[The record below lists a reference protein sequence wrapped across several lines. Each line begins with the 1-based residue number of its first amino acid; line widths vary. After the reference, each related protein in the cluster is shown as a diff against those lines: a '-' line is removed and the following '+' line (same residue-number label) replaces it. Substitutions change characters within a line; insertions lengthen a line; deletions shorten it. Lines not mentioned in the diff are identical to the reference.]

1 MARLGQNLN
10 VRGDTVADVI
20 IVAGSLAQRPGQG
33 GHTWVF
39 LQYLLGLRR
48 LDWNVLF
55 LDRLEPGMCV
65 DTTGAPCSF
74 EDSWNLS
81 YFLDVLKRFGL
92 ADSFS
97 LVYNQGERVVGLPRQ
112 QVLERVATAP
122 FLLNVMGF
130 CDDEEILGQA
140 RRRVFLDIDPGFP
153 QMWRE
158 LGLHDPFLGHDAF
171 VTVGENIGHS
181 DCTVPTC
188 GLSWITTPQPIVL
201 EHWPVVP
208 NRGGCFTSV
217 ATWRGDFGPVE
228 YQGTTYGLR
237 VHEFR
242 RFISLPHLTGSP
254 FLLALDIHSAEEND
268 IDLLA
273 ANGWSRKDPREVVGD
288 PWSYQAFIGGSK
300 AEFGIAKQMYVR
312 SIGGWFSDR
321 SICYLASGKPVL
333 AQDTGFSRY
342 HQTGDGLLRFA
353 TLDEAVAGVD
363 AIEHNYTRHAC
374 AARAIAE
381 DDFDSDK
388 VLTRLLGK
396 LGVA

>member
-1 MARLGQNLN
+1 
-10 VRGDTVADVI
+10 
-20 IVAGSLAQRPGQG
+20 
-33 GHTWVF
+33 
-39 LQYLLGLRR
+39 
-48 LDWNVLF
+48 
-55 LDRLEPGMCV
+55 
-65 DTTGAPCSF
+65 
-74 EDSWNLS
+74 
-81 YFLDVLKRFGL
+81 
-92 ADSFS
+92 
-97 LVYNQGERVVGLPRQ
+97 
-112 QVLERVATAP
+112 
-122 FLLNVMGF
+122 
-130 CDDEEILGQA
+130 
-140 RRRVFLDIDPGFP
+140 
-153 QMWRE
+153 
-158 LGLHDPFLGHDAF
+158 
-171 VTVGENIGHS
+171 
-181 DCTVPTC
+181 
-188 GLSWITTPQPIVL
+188 
-201 EHWPVVP
+201 
-208 NRGGCFTSV
+208 
-217 ATWRGDFGPVE
+217 
-228 YQGTTYGLR
+228 
-237 VHEFR
+237 
-242 RFISLPHLTGSP
+242 
-254 FLLALDIHSAEEND
+254 LDIHSAEEND